1 MPWAELGY
9 ELQVLL
15 ARARGA
21 LLRRPR
27 NLGNWVQAFAHH
39 DTTGQGLL
47 GAPEF
52 AAFLESLSLGLSC
65 AEAQLITECLTGE
78 RGAVTLGGF
87 SEAITHAS
95 PNIDVRYGEAWAAEA
110 LSSLAGSAPGG
121 LVTFNT
127 RSAAEVFA
135 ELALPPGVADVERLV
150 MWLPKT
156 RNGDVDWVAAEE
168 WRAALSVEPLQR

>member
-1 MPWAELGY
+1 MG
-9 ELQVLL
+9 QVLL
-15 ARARGA
+15 ARARAA

-27 NLGNWVQAFAHH
+27 SLGNWVQAFAHH

-65 AEAQLITECLTGE
+65 LEAQLITECLTGE

-95 PNIDVRYGEAWAAEA
+95 QSDMRYGEVWAAEV
-110 LSSLAGSAPGG
+110 LSSSLASSVPGG
-121 LVTFNT
+121 LASFATH
-127 RSAAEVFA
+127 RAADVFA
-135 ELALPPGVADVERLV
+135 QLPVPPGAGCRE
-150 MWLPKT
+150 
-156 RNGDVDWVAAEE
+156 AC
-168 WRAALSVEPLQR
+168 